1 MSIKLYAMTCG
12 WLTGNLGYLMEGGE
26 GEVELPI
33 PSYLIEHP
41 KGTALF
47 DTGMHPACQRGPLYQ
62 LATSRPAR
70 PATALTLPGAA
81 SQIARIEIKL
91 HAIAIQN
98 AIE

>member
-47 DTGMHPACQRGPLYQ
+47 DTGMHPACQHEPLYQ

-70 PATALTLPGAA
+70 PATALTLPGAGA
-81 SQIARIEIKL
+81 TRIEIKL